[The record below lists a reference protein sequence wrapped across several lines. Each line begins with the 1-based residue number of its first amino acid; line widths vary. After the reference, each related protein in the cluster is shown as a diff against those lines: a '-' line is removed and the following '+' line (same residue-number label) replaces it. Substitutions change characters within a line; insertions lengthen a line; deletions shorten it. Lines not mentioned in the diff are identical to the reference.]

1 MARFTGF
8 YVLSESGEKN
18 DEYVLF
24 GTMSLLIILKLYRF
38 QQIVSEKVCNELM
51 LYK

>member
-8 YVLSESGEKN
+8 YVLSESGGKN

-24 GTMSLLIILKLYRF
+24 STISLLIILTLYQF
-38 QQIVSEKVCNELM
+38 QQIVSEEVCNELM